1 MATSGALLQTRED
14 IDNYCFNPVSVRS
27 VNAVK
32 KVLVIGSGGSGKSTF
47 ARQLGELL
55 DIEVVYLDKIYWQ
68 RGWVETPKTEWLKT
82 VDRLLE
88 PDSWIMDGNYS
99 GSLERRLEVC
109 DTVIFLDMPRLLC
122 LWRVLKRAVIYRKR
136 SRPDMGP
143 GCAERLDPEFIRWV
157 WNYSKRTKP
166 KVVARLAAH
175 EAGKKIITLRSR
187 YEVQEYLAQIVQVI
201 HDKLAR

>member
-1 MATSGALLQTRED
+1 MATSEALLQTPED
-14 IDNYCFNPVSVRS
+14 IDNYCFNTVSVRS

-88 PDSWIMDGNYS
+88 PDSLIMDGNYS
-99 GSLERRLEVC
+99 GSLERRLDVC
-109 DTVIFLDMPRLLC
+109 DTVIFLDMKC
-122 LWRVLKRAVIYRKR
+122 KSISCR
-136 SRPDMGP
+136 S
-143 GCAERLDPEFIRWV
+143 L
-157 WNYSKRTKP
+157 
-166 KVVARLAAH
+166 
-175 EAGKKIITLRSR
+175 
-187 YEVQEYLAQIVQVI
+187 QVI
-201 HDKLAR
+201 HDKLARKSLKLSRLDHPDNYTQPQNRKR

>member
-1 MATSGALLQTRED
+1 M
-14 IDNYCFNPVSVRS
+14 
-27 VNAVK
+27 K

-47 ARQLGELL
+47 ARHLGGLL
-55 DIEVVYLDKIYWQ
+55 DIEVIHLDKIYWH

-88 PDSWIMDGNYS
+88 RDAWIMDGNFS
-99 GSLERRLEVC
+99 GSLERRLVVC
-109 DTVIFLDMPRLLC
+109 DTVIFLDMPRSLC
-122 LWRVLKRAVIYRKR
+122 VWRVLKRAVIYRKR
-136 SRPDMGP
+136 SRPDMAL

-157 WNYSKRTKP
+157 WNYSKRTRP

-187 YEVQEYLAQIVQVI
+187 YEVEEYLAQI
-201 HDKLAR
+201 APNNSR